1 MRPVRLTMSA
11 FGSYA
16 GEETIDFSGMEQGI
30 FLITGDTGAGK
41 TTIFD
46 GIVYALFDRTSGG
59 IRDGNMMRSAYASLR
74 TPTFV
79 ELCFS
84 CRGETYRIF
93 RNPDYERESLRKDK
107 EGNIKKTQEKS
118 KAELYLPDGS
128 MFRGNKKEVNK
139 KVEEILG
146 MDARQFMQM
155 AMIAQG
161 DFLRLLLAKSEERKE
176 IFSHLFD
183 TKIYGYIQEQLRKQ
197 EKEIFAGLKEK
208 ENALKEQIGGILFPT
223 DWKDE
228 EKARE
233 IKETTDTAG
242 ARELLER
249 LIDEDKKQE
258 QVLQAQQEAVA
269 KEIQENQRMQQL
281 TGEIAET
288 RKRILEQQQW
298 LLEHKSRE
306 EELSQRGKQLEQAIE
321 EKEKKKD
328 QLEKIQEVQKR
339 VYQDQRD
346 SLYKRIQ
353 ELQGLWE
360 LSEKYEENRSIQKKK
375 AADWEKANQFYTADR
390 EAYEQLYEAFFREQ
404 AGILAKA
411 LKDGVPCPVCGSRE
425 HPIPAKASSHAPDQS
440 QVKAAREQV
449 KKMEQ
454 AREQAGERYQE
465 AARKAS
471 ASLAGLNQEGERLL
485 GEEFDGLEKYW
496 CECIQKELENIKT
509 EDEKIRKQYEAEE
522 KQRADQGNA
531 FLLSIRETSELLKRN
546 KTELDDFIRKSE
558 RIRGQNQADK
568 AQFHRLR
575 EQWKDAGK
583 EELQGN
589 DIEKIFRQYEEKR
602 DSLKKQQKETDQ
614 KRKIY
619 FSRLQ
624 GNGRILRILE
634 QYQKEY
640 ENEKE
645 EYAVIRDL
653 SQTAGGTLSGNKK
666 IDFESYVQ
674 RRYFQK
680 VVQRANVRLMQM
692 TSGQFLLQCQEFDR
706 MSGRGKTG
714 LDLDIYSLATES
726 ARDVKTLSGGESF
739 MAALALALG
748 LADIVSDSTGAVR
761 LDTLFIDEGFGY
773 LDDHAREQAVRV
785 LYELSGQDRVIGI
798 ISHVAELKE
807 QIEKKLYVR
816 KGKKGSHVSWFL

>member
-1 MRPVRLTMSA
+1 MRPIRLTMSA

-16 GEETIDFSGMEQGI
+16 EEETIDFSGMEQGI

-84 CRGETYRIF
+84 CRGENYRIF

-107 EGNIKKTQEKS
+107 DGNVKKTQEKS
-118 KAELYLPDGS
+118 KAELYLPDGT
-128 MFRGNKKEVNK
+128 MFRGSKKEINKKI
-139 KVEEILG
+139 EEILG

-183 TKIYGYIQEQLRKQ
+183 TRIYGYIQEQLRKQ
-197 EKEIFAGLKEK
+197 EKEIFARLKEK
-208 ENALKEQIGGILFPT
+208 ENALREQIGGILFPPG
-223 DWKDE
+223 WADE
-228 EKARE
+228 EKIMKIRE
-233 IKETTDTAG
+233 TIDAAG
-242 ARELLER
+242 AREILKR
-249 LIDEDKKQE
+249 LIEEDEKQE
-258 QVLQAQQEAVA
+258 HVIQTGQEALE
-269 KEIQENQRMQQL
+269 KEILDNQKMQQL
-281 TGEIAET
+281 TSEIMEIKE
-288 RKRILEQQQW
+288 RLLEQEQW
-298 LLEHKSRE
+298 LGEHKFKE
-306 EELSQRGKQLEQAIE
+306 KELSQTGKQLEQVIE
-321 EKEKKKD
+321 EAEEEKK
-328 QLEKIQEVQKR
+328 QLEKSQETEKR
-339 VYQDQRD
+339 NYQEQRA
-346 SLYKRIQ
+346 SLNKRMQ
-353 ELQGLWE
+353 ELQGLWG
-360 LSEKYEENRSIQKKK
+360 LFRKYEENRSIQKKK
-375 AADWEKANQFYTADR
+375 AADWEKANQSYAESR
-390 EAYEQLYEAFFREQ
+390 EVYERLYEAFFREQ
-404 AGILAKA
+404 AGILAKS
-411 LKDGVPCPVCGSRE
+411 LKDGVPCPVCGSRQ
-425 HPIPAKASSHAPDQS
+425 HPIPAEASSHAPDQN

-449 KKMEQ
+449 KKLEQ
-454 AREQAGERYQE
+454 FREQAGECYQE
-465 AARKAS
+465 AAKEAG
-471 ASLAGLNQEGERLL
+471 ASLAGLNHEGVRLL
-485 GEEFDGLEKYW
+485 GEEFNGLEKYW
-496 CECIQKELENIKT
+496 GECIQKELENIKT
-509 EDEKIRKQYEAEE
+509 EDIKIRKQYEAGEKEREDQRKIFLTLIEE
-522 KQRADQGNA
+522 N
-531 FLLSIRETSELLKRN
+531 SEKLKKN
-546 KTELDDFIRKSE
+546 KTELDGFIRKSE
-558 RIRGQNQADK
+558 RIRGQNEADK
-568 AQFHRLR
+568 TQLYRLR
-575 EQWKDAGK
+575 EQWKEKEK
-583 EELQGN
+583 EELPEN
-589 DIEKIFRQYEEKR
+589 EIEKISRQYEEIKEC
-602 DSLKKQQKETDQ
+602 LKKQQKEMDQ
-614 KRKIY
+614 KRRVY

-692 TSGQFLLQCQEFDR
+692 TSGQFLLQCQDFDR

-739 MAALALALG
+739 MAALSLALG
-748 LADIVSDSTGAVR
+748 LADIVSDSAGAVR

-785 LYELSGQDRVIGI
+785 LYELSGQNRVIGI

-816 KGKKGSHVSWFL
+816 KGKKGSHVSWLL